1 MLAAKSFGRR
11 TVKLVSF
18 REYDAATAPIG
29 AGHAPRSADVSRSAH
44 ESRSA
49 KPAGKRPRIAIN
61 GRFLCQSV
69 TGVQRVCRAVV
80 REIDRLLDHEFD
92 AEVALIHP
100 SGADPRSLDLRNIRS
115 EAVGRGHGAKWE
127 QLTLPFA
134 VGDRPLLCLGNIAPG
149 LSLLGGKRVSVMVH
163 DFSYLDF
170 PNAYRARYR
179 WSHRLMLPLLLSRAE
194 RLFVV
199 SWTERERLLQLKPG
213 AEARV
218 VVAPNGGWLTAD
230 EPGPPVAP
238 PPDLA
243 PGYLLYVGSLSRRKN
258 FDRLLEAAIRL
269 AREDGLTFVFTG
281 SVGNILHRPRLDV
294 PPELA
299 DRLIFTGQIDEPARL
314 ASLYKGA
321 RLLVFPSLYE
331 ASPLPPFEAAHF
343 GCPVVAS
350 NIPAMWERCDEGVTY
365 CDPESTD
372 SIVAAV
378 RQTLADDAERARR
391 HAINAARER
400 DASWTEQARTILT
413 AMLGSA

>member
-1 MLAAKSFGRR
+1 MQY
-11 TVKLVSF
+11 VSVLE
-18 REYDAATAPIG
+18 RDAEI
-29 AGHAPRSADVSRSAH
+29 APRPAARPPRSVPTASR
-44 ESRSA
+44 
-49 KPAGKRPRIAIN
+49 RPSIAIN
-61 GRFLCQSV
+61 GRFLSQSV

-92 AEVALIHP
+92 VDVVLIHP
-100 SGADPRSLDLRNIRS
+100 PGADPASLALRNIRT
-115 EAVGRGHGAKWE
+115 ETVGRGHGAQWE

-149 LSLLGGKRVSVMVH
+149 LSLLGGKRVSVMVLH
-163 DFSYLDF
+163 F
-170 PNAYRARYR
+170 PRAYRARYR

-199 SWTERERLLQLKPG
+199 SQTEREKLLELKPE

-218 VVAPNGGWLTAD
+218 TVAPNGGWLIAD
-230 EPGPPVAP
+230 EGALPALPPT
-238 PPDLA
+238 DLA

-269 AREDGLTFVFTG
+269 AREDGLAFVFTG
-281 SVGNILHRPRLDV
+281 SVGNILHRPNLKV

-299 DRLIFTGQIDEPARL
+299 DRLVFTGQIDEPARL
-314 ASLYKGA
+314 ASLYTGA

-350 NIPAMWERCDEGVTY
+350 NIPSLWERCDEGATY

-378 RQTLADDAERARR
+378 RHALADDAERIRR
-391 HAINAARER
+391 LAINAAREQA
-400 DASWTEQARTILT
+400 ASWTAQARTILT
-413 AMLGSA
+413 AMLGAGDAR

>member
-1 MLAAKSFGRR
+1 MQN
-11 TVKLVSF
+11 VSF
-18 REYDAATAPIG
+18 LERDAEDSVRPAAPG
-29 AGHAPRSADVSRSAH
+29 SPSGRAANG
-44 ESRSA
+44 
-49 KPAGKRPRIAIN
+49 RPSIAIN
-61 GRFLCQSV
+61 GRFLNQSV

-80 REIDRLLDHEFD
+80 REIDRLLDYEFGAD
-92 AEVALIHP
+92 VALIHP
-100 SGADPRSLDLRNIRS
+100 PGADPAPLALRNIRT
-115 EAVGRGHGAKWE
+115 EMVGRGHGARWE

-149 LSLLGGKRVSVMVH
+149 LSLLGRKRVSVMVH
-163 DFSYLDF
+163 DFSYLHF
-170 PNAYRARYR
+170 PKAYRIKYR

-199 SWTERERLLQLKPG
+199 SQTEREKLLELKPE

-218 VVAPNGGWLTAD
+218 IVAPNGGGLIG
-230 EPGPPVAP
+230 EEGGLPVVPPT
-238 PPDLA
+238 DLP

-269 AREDGLTFVFTG
+269 AREDGLAFVFTG
-281 SVGNILHRPRLDV
+281 SVGNILHRPNMRV

-299 DRLIFTGQIDEPARL
+299 DRLVFTGQIDEPERL
-314 ASLYKGA
+314 ASLYSGA

-331 ASPLPPFEAAHF
+331 ASPLPPFEAAYF

-350 NIPAMWERCDEGVTY
+350 NIPSMWERCDEGATY

-378 RQTLADDAERARR
+378 RHALADDAERARR
-391 HAINAARER
+391 HAINAAREQA
-400 DASWTEQARTILT
+400 ASWTAQARTILT
-413 AMLGSA
+413 AMLGPADAR